1 MTTEP
6 SPNNEQRLP
15 LRGMAM
21 ILIAVALL
29 LAAWGV
35 YSMTREEASDTTVT
49 AESTTT
55 QAQQRPT
62 AAAKPTQ
69 AAPAAPQTT
78 VAPAPPAHAEVKKV
92 HVLNNSTI
100 QGLAAGVADKLK
112 QDSWELGEVGN
123 FPDGV
128 VPQNTVYYTP
138 GNAAAEQAARKL
150 AERVG
155 GVAAPRADNLPSGT
169 EDPNS
174 VVLVLA
180 QEVN

>member
-35 YSMTREEASDTTVT
+35 YSMTREKASDTTVT

-55 QAQQRPT
+55 QMSRPQQP
-62 AAAKPTQ
+62 
-69 AAPAAPQTT
+69 TT
-78 VAPAPPAHAEVKKV
+78 VAKPPETTAAPVPPPPTHAEVKKV

-112 QDSWELGEVGN
+112 HEGWELGEVGN
-123 FPDGV
+123 FPDGA
-128 VPQNTVYYTP
+128 VPQNTVYFTP
-138 GNAAAEQAARKL
+138 ENAAAEKAARTL

-155 GVAAPRADNLPSGT
+155 GVAVPRADNLPGGT
-169 EDPNS
+169 EDPNT

-180 QEVN
+180 EEVN

>member
-1 MTTEP
+1 
-6 SPNNEQRLP
+6 
-15 LRGMAM
+15 MAM

-35 YSMTREEASDTTVT
+35 YSMTREKASDTTVT

-55 QAQQRPT
+55 QMSRPQQP
-62 AAAKPTQ
+62 
-69 AAPAAPQTT
+69 TT
-78 VAPAPPAHAEVKKV
+78 VAKPPETTAAPVPPPPTHAEVKKV

-112 QDSWELGEVGN
+112 HEGWELGEVGN
-123 FPDGV
+123 FPDGA
-128 VPQNTVYYTP
+128 VPQNTVYFTP
-138 GNAAAEQAARKL
+138 ENAAAEKAARTL

-155 GVAAPRADNLPSGT
+155 GVAVPRADNLPGGT
-169 EDPNS
+169 EDPNT

-180 QEVN
+180 GEVN

>member
-1 MTTEP
+1 
-6 SPNNEQRLP
+6 
-15 LRGMAM
+15 MAM

-35 YSMTREEASDTTVT
+35 YSMTREKASDTTVT

-55 QAQQRPT
+55 QMSRPQQPT
-62 AAAKPTQ
+62 TVAKP
-69 AAPAAPQTT
+69 PQTT
-78 VAPAPPAHAEVKKV
+78 AAPVPPPPTHAEVKKV

-112 QDSWELGEVGN
+112 HEGWELGEVGN
-123 FPDGV
+123 FPDGA
-128 VPQNTVYYTP
+128 VPQNTVYFTP
-138 GNAAAEQAARKL
+138 ENAAAEKAARTL

-155 GVAAPRADNLPSGT
+155 GVAVPRADNLPGGT
-169 EDPNS
+169 EDPNT

-180 QEVN
+180 EEVN

>member
-1 MTTEP
+1 
-6 SPNNEQRLP
+6 
-15 LRGMAM
+15 MAM

-35 YSMTREEASDTTVT
+35 YSMTREKASDTTVT

-55 QAQQRPT
+55 QMSRPQQPT
-62 AAAKPTQ
+62 TVAKP
-69 AAPAAPQTT
+69 PQTT
-78 VAPAPPAHAEVKKV
+78 AAPVPPPPTHVEVKKV

-112 QDSWELGEVGN
+112 HEGWELGEVGN
-123 FPDGV
+123 FPDGA
-128 VPQNTVYYTP
+128 VPQNTVYFTP
-138 GNAAAEQAARKL
+138 ENAAAEKAARTL

-155 GVAAPRADNLPSGT
+155 GVAVPRADNLPGGT
-169 EDPNS
+169 EDPNT

-180 QEVN
+180 EEVN

>member
-21 ILIAVALL
+21 ILIAVAVL

-35 YSMTREEASDTTVT
+35 YSMTREKASDTTVT

-55 QAQQRPT
+55 QMPRPQQPTTTT
-62 AAAKPTQ
+62 AAQPPQTVQ
-69 AAPAAPQTT
+69 QTTAAPAP
-78 VAPAPPAHAEVKKV
+78 HAEVKKV

-112 QDSWELGEVGN
+112 HEGWDLGEVGN
-123 FPDGV
+123 FPDGA
-128 VPQNTVYYTP
+128 VPQNTVYFTP
-138 GNAAAEQAARKL
+138 ENAAAEHAARKL

-155 GVAAPRADNLPSGT
+155 GVAVPRADNLPGGT
-169 EDPNS
+169 EDPNT

-180 QEVN
+180 EEVN

>member
-35 YSMTREEASDTTVT
+35 YSMTREKASDTTVT

-55 QAQQRPT
+55 QMPRPQQPTTT
-62 AAAKPTQ
+62 AAAQP
-69 AAPAAPQTT
+69 PQTT
-78 VAPAPPAHAEVKKV
+78 AAPVPPPPTHAEVKKV

-112 QDSWELGEVGN
+112 HEGWELGEVGN
-123 FPDGV
+123 FPDGA
-128 VPQNTVYYTP
+128 VPQNTVYFTP
-138 GNAAAEQAARKL
+138 ENAAAEKAARTL

-155 GVAAPRADNLPSGT
+155 GVAVPRADNLPGGT
-169 EDPNS
+169 EDPNT

-180 QEVN
+180 EEVN

>member
-1 MTTEP
+1 
-6 SPNNEQRLP
+6 
-15 LRGMAM
+15 MAM

-35 YSMTREEASDTTVT
+35 YSMTREKASDTTVT

-55 QAQQRPT
+55 QMSRPQQP
-62 AAAKPTQ
+62 
-69 AAPAAPQTT
+69 TT
-78 VAPAPPAHAEVKKV
+78 VAKPPETTAAPVPPPPTHAEVKKV

-112 QDSWELGEVGN
+112 HEGWELGEVGN
-123 FPDGV
+123 FPDGA
-128 VPQNTVYYTP
+128 VPQNTVYFTP
-138 GNAAAEQAARKL
+138 ENAAAEKAARTL

-155 GVAAPRADNLPSGT
+155 GVAVPRADNLPGGT
-169 EDPNS
+169 EDPNT

-180 QEVN
+180 EEVN

>member
-1 MTTEP
+1 
-6 SPNNEQRLP
+6 
-15 LRGMAM
+15 MAM

-35 YSMTREEASDTTVT
+35 YSMTREKASDTTVT

-55 QAQQRPT
+55 QMSRPQQPT
-62 AAAKPTQ
+62 TTAVKPPQTVQ
-69 AAPAAPQTT
+69 QTTAAPAP
-78 VAPAPPAHAEVKKV
+78 HAEVKKV

-112 QDSWELGEVGN
+112 HEGWELGEVGN
-123 FPDGV
+123 FPDGA
-128 VPQNTVYYTP
+128 VPQNTVYFTP
-138 GNAAAEQAARKL
+138 ENTAAEQAARKL

-155 GVAAPRADNLPSGT
+155 GVAVPRADNLPGET
-169 EDPNS
+169 EDPNT

-180 QEVN
+180 EEVN

>member
-1 MTTEP
+1 
-6 SPNNEQRLP
+6 
-15 LRGMAM
+15 MAM

-35 YSMTREEASDTTVT
+35 YSMTREKASDTTVT

-55 QAQQRPT
+55 QMPRPQQPT
-62 AAAKPTQ
+62 TVAKP
-69 AAPAAPQTT
+69 PQTT
-78 VAPAPPAHAEVKKV
+78 AAPVPPPPTHAEVKKV

-112 QDSWELGEVGN
+112 HEGWELGEVGN
-123 FPDGV
+123 FPDGA
-128 VPQNTVYYTP
+128 VPQNTVYFTP
-138 GNAAAEQAARKL
+138 ENAAAEKAARTL

-155 GVAAPRADNLPSGT
+155 GVAVPRADNLPGGT
-169 EDPNS
+169 EDPHT

-180 QEVN
+180 EEVN

>member
-35 YSMTREEASDTTVT
+35 YSMTREKSSDTTVT

-55 QAQQRPT
+55 QMPRPQQPT
-62 AAAKPTQ
+62 TAAKP
-69 AAPAAPQTT
+69 PQTT
-78 VAPAPPAHAEVKKV
+78 AAPVPPPPTHAEVKKV

-112 QDSWELGEVGN
+112 HEGWELGEVGN
-123 FPDGV
+123 FPDGA
-128 VPQNTVYYTP
+128 VPQNTVYFTP
-138 GNAAAEQAARKL
+138 ENAAAEKAARTL

-155 GVAAPRADNLPSGT
+155 GVAVPRADNLPGGT
-169 EDPNS
+169 EDPNT

-180 QEVN
+180 EEVN